1 MKSKHVDASLQSCDA
16 CLPPLLFLSLLQ
28 PAFTLVIVLFAMLRI
43 THVSMLRL
51 RLMCRLVPHLKCFR
65 FKAIIP
71 VTILWL
77 MSQVQTCA
85 AAVNALPASSTW
97 S

>member
-65 FKAIIP
+65 FNIVQVRRIVHAIRRQL
-71 VTILWL
+71 V
-77 MSQVQTCA
+77 
-85 AAVNALPASSTW
+85 AVCKRCQGSDA
-97 S
+97 